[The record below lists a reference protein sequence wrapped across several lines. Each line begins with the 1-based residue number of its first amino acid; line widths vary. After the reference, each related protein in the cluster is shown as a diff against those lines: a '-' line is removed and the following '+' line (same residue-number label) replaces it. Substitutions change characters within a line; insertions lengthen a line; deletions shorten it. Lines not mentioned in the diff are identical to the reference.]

1 MAVSDIKM
9 LWHSPCR
16 NHGGEEEMNQK
27 TASRKTGITREEEK
41 RLYEIV

>member
-9 LWHSPCR
+9 LWHNPCR
-16 NHGGEEEMNQK
+16 NYGRGEEMKQK